1 MERGTFIMNLIKRMP
16 RGGKFRAIVAAAIAA
31 GGAAIAVPAVAASA
45 SAVSSASTASSGSAV
60 SLGSAAS
67 SGSTAAPAATPPPC
81 ATSQLRVWL
90 GVPGD
95 GSAGHVAYQLEFSNI
110 SARTCT
116 LFGYPGVSAVRGGGV
131 QLGSA
136 AARDAADPRKVVTL
150 ARGATAHALLVTA
163 NTSVF
168 PATAC
173 HQSTA
178 IGLKVF
184 PPNTTSPAFIGF
196 PIPAC
201 AKAGPVFLRVRTV
214 VAGTGIPAFST

>member
-1 MERGTFIMNLIKRMP
+1 MERGSFIMNLIKRMP
-16 RGGKFRAIVAAAIAA
+16 RSGKFRAIVATAIVA

-45 SAVSSASTASSGSAV
+45 S
-60 SLGSAAS
+60 
-67 SGSTAAPAATPPPC
+67 TAAPASTPPAC

-110 SARTCT
+110 SARACT

-136 AARDAADPRKVVTL
+136 AARDAADPKKVVTL
-150 ARGATAHALLVTA
+150 ARGATAHAFLITA
-163 NTSVF
+163 NPSVF

-173 HQSTA
+173 HQATA
-178 IGLKVF
+178 VGLKVF

>member
-45 SAVSSASTASSGSAV
+45 STVSSASAVSSGSAV
-60 SLGSAAS
+60 SLGSA
-67 SGSTAAPAATPPPC
+67 AAPAATPPPC

-136 AARDAADPRKVVTL
+136 AARDAADPKKVVAL

>member
-1 MERGTFIMNLIKRMP
+1 MERGSFIMNLVKGMP
-16 RGGKFRAIVAAAIAA
+16 RSGKFRAVVATAIVA

-45 SAVSSASTASSGSAV
+45 STG
-60 SLGSAAS
+60 
-67 SGSTAAPAATPPPC
+67 APAAAPPPC

-136 AARDAADPRKVVTL
+136 AARDAADPKKVVTL
-150 ARGATAHALLVTA
+150 ARGATAHAFLVTT
-163 NTSVF
+163 NVSVF

-173 HQSTA
+173 HQTTA
-178 IGLKVF
+178 VGLKVF

>member
-1 MERGTFIMNLIKRMP
+1 MNLIKRMP
-16 RGGKFRAIVAAAIAA
+16 RSGKFRAVVAAAVVA

-45 SAVSSASTASSGSAV
+45 STASPASTVSSGSA
-60 SLGSAAS
+60 GAA
-67 SGSTAAPAATPPPC
+67 AATPPPC

-136 AARDAADPRKVVTL
+136 AARDAADPKKVVTL
-150 ARGATAHALLVTA
+150 ARGATAHAFLVTT
-163 NTSVF
+163 NVSVF
-168 PATAC
+168 PAAAC
-173 HQSTA
+173 HQTTA
-178 IGLKVF
+178 VGLKVF

>member
-1 MERGTFIMNLIKRMP
+1 MERGSFNMNLIKRMP
-16 RGGKFRAIVAAAIAA
+16 RSAKFRAVVATAIVA

-45 SAVSSASTASSGSAV
+45 STASPASTGVPA
-60 SLGSAAS
+60 
-67 SGSTAAPAATPPPC
+67 AAPPKC

-110 SARTCT
+110 SARACT

-136 AARDAADPRKVVTL
+136 AARDAADPKKVVTL
-150 ARGATAHALLVTA
+150 ARGATAHAFLVTT
-163 NTSVF
+163 NVSVF
-168 PATAC
+168 PAAAC
-173 HQSTA
+173 HQTTA
-178 IGLKVF
+178 VGLKVF

>member
-1 MERGTFIMNLIKRMP
+1 
-16 RGGKFRAIVAAAIAA
+16 
-31 GGAAIAVPAVAASA
+31 
-45 SAVSSASTASSGSAV
+45 VSSAS
-60 SLGSAAS
+60 
-67 SGSTAAPAATPPPC
+67 AAPKC

-95 GSAGHVAYQLEFSNI
+95 GSAGHVAYELEFSNI
-110 SARTCT
+110 STRTCT

-136 AARDAADPRKVVTL
+136 ASRDAADPKKVVTL
-150 ARGATAHALLVTA
+150 ARGATAHAFLVTA

-168 PATAC
+168 PAAAC
-173 HQSTA
+173 HQTTA
-178 IGLKVF
+178 LGLKVY
-184 PPNTTSPAFIGF
+184 PPNTTRAAIIGF

-201 AKAGPVFLRVRTV
+201 AKAGPVFLQVRTV